1 MSRHPLTSTPPSGGV
16 LRCAVCG
23 SVALW
28 LWLLAF
34 GSLSESSRRASRAPE
49 PGVAEE
55 QPMSERSEFGLRAAS
70 GEERRAPMRL
80 HRIGSRPAK
89 GPFGSFW
96 VHPKGTRTRSGRK
109 PCTWLRFSALAFD
122 FDAPPDEVLA
132 RRRSSTGLP
141 RCRAA
146 YFCLGKS
153 KQNRLR
159 RTRSAA
165 IQPRR
170 SPALLG
176 RRGTQPKLAAL
187 RHGLLFDP
195 AALRCSARF
204 TARLKSKAKA
214 KLEQTLKQKQR
225 RKRMPSFSLRACPR
239 RHTEQMPRARHRLQK
254 RPTASAVETPGTRH
268 HPLG

>member
-1 MSRHPLTSTPPSGGV
+1 
-16 LRCAVCG
+16 
-23 SVALW
+23 
-28 LWLLAF
+28 
-34 GSLSESSRRASRAPE
+34 
-49 PGVAEE
+49 
-55 QPMSERSEFGLRAAS
+55 MSERSEFGLRAAS
-70 GEERRAPMRL
+70 GEERRGPARL
-80 HRIGSRPAK
+80 HRVGSRPAK

-109 PCTWLRFSALAFD
+109 PCTCSGFF
-122 FDAPPDEVLA
+122 A
-132 RRRSSTGLP
+132 RRFATLIVEAKNQSQERRSKTGLP

-195 AALRCSARF
+195 VALRCSARS
-204 TARLKSKAKA
+204 TARFEIKSHRNSDSGQQ
-214 KLEQTLKQKQR
+214 LSRSRNNHNEQQHPWKPAFAGITRSAFLG
-225 RKRMPSFSLRACPR
+225 C
-239 RHTEQMPRARHRLQK
+239 
-254 RPTASAVETPGTRH
+254 ASARRRASMETQPCVTATRDH
-268 HPLG
+268 